1 MPLDNAS
8 DKSNYVVVLLVTNT
22 VSPDSVMLH
31 EAMCCFLA
39 ECPWSRLSLCRD
51 LFLPEGG
58 EGTHS
63 FLFMT
68 FC

>member
-31 EAMCCFLA
+31 EAMC
-39 ECPWSRLSLCRD
+39 
-51 LFLPEGG
+51 
-58 EGTHS
+58 
-63 FLFMT
+63 
-68 FC
+68 